1 MKEKVKESNLP
12 VFEANL
18 ENPDLLRLETL
29 LENAHPKLVGVDGE
43 EVFLPES
50 IYQILRQVTSLLAQG
65 KGVTLVP
72 QDHYLTS
79 QEAANL
85 LNISRPYLY
94 TLLDNQE
101 FPYILIG
108 THRRIKVEDILAYK
122 AKRDRDRRQTLAE
135 LIEASQELG
144 FYEAEA
150 SDSQEK
156 E

>member
-108 THRRIKVEDILAYK
+108 THRRIKVEDVLAYK
-122 AKRDRDRRQTLAE
+122 AKRDSDRRQTLAE

>member
-12 VFEANL
+12 VIEPNL
-18 ENPDLLRLETL
+18 ENTDLLRLEEL

-72 QDHYLTS
+72 QDHYLTT

-101 FPYILIG
+101 IPYILIG

-122 AKRDRDRRQTLAE
+122 TKRDSDRRQTLAQ
-135 LIEASQELG
+135 LIEESQELG
-144 FYEAEA
+144 FYEVERAE
-150 SDSQEK
+150 SQEK
-156 E
+156 G